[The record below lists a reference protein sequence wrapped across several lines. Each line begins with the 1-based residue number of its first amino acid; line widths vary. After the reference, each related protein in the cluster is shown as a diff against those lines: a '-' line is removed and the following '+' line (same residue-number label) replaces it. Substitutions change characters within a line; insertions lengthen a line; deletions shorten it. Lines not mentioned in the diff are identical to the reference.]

1 LQESKDFELKETTE
15 NSIVENMPE
24 ILPVLPLRDVV
35 IFPYMIYPV
44 LVGREQSIRA
54 ANYALD
60 NTKYIFLSTQKRSN
74 IEDPKMEDIYLEGTI
89 AKIVQILKLPNG
101 LMKILVDGLLQ
112 GRIKEFTE
120 NKNFF
125 EAKIEVII
133 PSLENDHEMNALARQ
148 MTQLFKDYVKI
159 SRNVPNEAIS
169 AFESIEEPDRK
180 LFYVAANI
188 NQLIEVKQEI
198 LKKFTLKEQFYEVIK
213 ILNSE
218 IDILKIEKEI
228 DNKVQENI
236 AKTQRKFIIQEQIK
250 ILQDELGDEEDGTPE
265 FAKIK
270 DQIKKAKMPKEAEE
284 KALEELNK
292 LKKTP
297 PMSPEST
304 VIRNYLDWLVDAP
317 WSKKTKDN
325 LDISHVQRILDED
338 HFGLEK
344 PKERIVEHIAVLNL
358 VKQIRGQIL
367 CFVGPPGVGKTSL
380 GKSIARALGRNFV
393 RISLGGVRDEAE
405 IRGHRRTYIGSMP
418 GKIIQSMKKAG
429 TINPVMLLDEIDKM
443 SMDFRGDP
451 SSAMLEVLDPEQNHT
466 FNDHY
471 LEVDYDLSQVMF
483 ITTANVRYNIPLP
496 LQDRM
501 EIIELP
507 GYLEYDKIEI
517 AKRHIVPKQLENHG
531 LKNKNVNITDEAIRK
546 IITEYTRE
554 AGVRNL
560 ERELASV
567 CRKLAKDIVVKESSN
582 GKANGKHHY
591 IVDELKVEDYLK
603 VPRYR
608 LHKHDKEYRVGSV
621 TGLAW
626 TSVGGEILNVDVTTM
641 SGSEKLTLTGQMGNV
656 MKESAQAALSY
667 IRSNAKKF
675 KIDPNFFKGREI
687 HIHLPEGAIPKD
699 GPSAGITMSMA
710 LLSAVSGRPA
720 SNNIAMT
727 GEITLR
733 GDVLAI
739 GGLNEKLLAAKRND
753 ITTVLIPKDN
763 EIDLREIQE
772 SVKEGLTI
780 IPIEKIEDAIPYIF
794 GRIKPAEKS
803 TTKKTK
809 NLKRKV
815 R

>member
-1 LQESKDFELKETTE
+1 MNESDNIEIGEPND
-15 NSIVENMPE
+15 NSIVENMPG
-24 ILPVLPLRDVV
+24 ILPILPLRDLVL
-35 IFPYMIYPV
+35 FPYMIYPV
-44 LVGREQSIRA
+44 LIGREQSIRA
-54 ANYALD
+54 ANYALEK
-60 NTKYIFLSTQKRSN
+60 TKYIFLSTQKKSN
-74 IEDPKMEDIYLEGTI
+74 IEDPKKDDIYIEGTI

-112 GRIKEFTE
+112 GRIIEFTD

-125 EAKIEVII
+125 EAQIEVIV
-133 PSLENDHEMNALARQ
+133 PEYEQDHELNALIRQ
-148 MTQLFKDYVKI
+148 TTQLFKDYVKI
-159 SRNVPNEAIS
+159 NRNIPNEAVS
-169 AFESIEEPDRK
+169 AFENIDEPDRK

-188 NQLIEVKQEI
+188 NQAIEVKQSI
-198 LKKFTLKEQFYEVIK
+198 LQKFKLKEQYYEVIK

-250 ILQDELGDEEDGTPE
+250 ILQDELGDEDDATPE
-265 FAKIK
+265 FVKLK
-270 DQIKKAKMPKEAEE
+270 DQIKKAKMPKEAEL
-284 KALEELNK
+284 KAFEELNK
-292 LKKTP
+292 LKKTSS
-297 PMSPEST
+297 MSPEST
-304 VIRNYLDWLVDAP
+304 VIRNYLDWLVEIP
-317 WSKKTKDN
+317 WSKRSKDDLN
-325 LDISHVQRILDED
+325 ISHVQKILDED

-358 VKQIRGQIL
+358 VKQMRGQIL

-380 GKSIARALGRNFV
+380 GKSIARALGRKFV

-418 GKIIQSMKKAG
+418 GKIVQSMKKAG
-429 TINPVMLLDEIDKM
+429 TVNPVMLLDEIDKM
-443 SMDFRGDP
+443 STDFRGDP

-471 LEVDYDLSQVMF
+471 IEIDYDLSQVMF

-517 AKRHIVPKQLENHG
+517 GKRHIIPKQLENHG
-531 LKNKNVNITDEAIRK
+531 LTNKNVTITDEAIK
-546 IITEYTRE
+546 MIITEYTRE

-560 ERELASV
+560 ERELASI
-567 CRKLAKDIVVKESSN
+567 CRKLARDIVLKESSN
-582 GKANGKHHY
+582 GKHKIKHKY
-591 IVDELKVEDYLK
+591 IVDAAKVEEYLK

-608 LHKHDKEYRVGSV
+608 PHKHNNEFKVGSV

-626 TSVGGEILNVDVTTM
+626 TSVGGEILNVDVTVM
-641 SGSEKLTLTGQMGNV
+641 NGSEKLTLTGQMGNV

-667 IRSNAKKF
+667 IRSNAKQF
-675 KIDPNFFKGREI
+675 NIDPNFFKGKEV

-720 SNNIAMT
+720 SNAIAMT

-733 GDVLAI
+733 GEVLPI
-739 GGLNEKLLAAKRND
+739 GGLNEKLLAAKRNK
-753 ITTVLIPKDN
+753 INTILIPKDN
-763 EIDLREIQE
+763 EIDLKEIQD
-772 SVKEGLTI
+772 SVKDGLTI
-780 IPIEKIEDAIPYIF
+780 IPIEKIEDAIPYVF
-794 GRIKPAEKS
+794 NGLTKPKKEQHKKS
-803 TTKKTK
+803 GSTKKK
-809 NLKRKV
+809 AK
-815 R
+815 